1 MLEYAG
7 KWENDKLTLE
17 RVIKDSI
24 ITGNKHKA
32 EKLATWAYQAMYHNA
47 ERVNKTEITLNEGWK
62 NHLSICHECTSFGLQ
77 RGEAFEKQ
85 EYLSL
90 LQL

>member
-47 ERVNKTEITLNEGWK
+47 ER
-62 NHLSICHECTSFGLQ
+62 GL
-77 RGEAFEKQ
+77 EKPSL
-85 EYLSL
+85 YLS
-90 LQL
+90 